1 MRAPGSSALSG
12 LLARLRSLW
21 RGLFRRADVEAE
33 MREEF
38 RHHIAL
44 RTEDLIRSGLS
55 PAEATRRAHLEFGHI
70 ESHSENARAALGLR
84 LFDRLGVSWLDVKL
98 GVRMLVKYPGLSLV
112 SVAGMAVAI
121 AIGAGGFGLIHA
133 LLDAPLP
140 LYEGERVVSLQ
151 NTDITNPGSP
161 NRRALH
167 DFLLWREQL
176 GSVRDL
182 SAYTDDVRMLTI
194 PGGGSH
200 LVKLARM
207 TASGFRVARVA
218 PVLGRPL
225 VDADEH
231 EGAPPVLVIAYEE
244 WQGRFGGDPAI
255 IGRTV
260 WLDDTVHT
268 VVGVMPEGFRF
279 PVDHRYWVPLRLD
292 PAAYEVGDGPEI
304 WMFGRLADGVSLEQA
319 QAELTTIGRRMA
331 ADHPATHERL
341 RPWIRPYTHAFV
353 GVDSPARAWEYRAV
367 QIGLSLLLIVV
378 AVNVAALVY
387 ARTAARTGEIAVRA
401 ALGASRRRVVTQLF
415 AEALVLSLAAAVIG
429 LTIADVGFKWIRALA
444 TREVGEL
451 PFWLDLRLSPILVAY
466 VLGLAILAG
475 VIVGVVPALRAT
487 GRTVQGSLQRLS
499 SRGSG
504 MQLGR
509 AWTALIVV
517 QVAIAVAALPYALY
531 STGRFA
537 RSAAAVPDYPVDE
550 FVHASLAIARDA
562 VPAGP
567 DTAAHEAAIAARFA
581 ASIAELL
588 RRIEAEPEVAG
599 VTFASRYPGSEWI
612 GQIEVEGAG
621 TQSYIWFNQVDVD
634 LFTVFD
640 VPVLAGRGFTPADA
654 APGVNAVV
662 VDRAF
667 AEEVLGGG
675 DVIGRRIRRIERGE
689 PGTDEVET
697 GPWLEIVG
705 VVPAFTP
712 PPPFE
717 AVAPKLYQPLAL
729 ADARGTLHLGI
740 RLRRGAAP
748 GAFVGQ
754 LRETAHAVDPAL
766 RFVDLQPASQEER
779 GRREG
784 LIFLAV
790 LIAAVTASVLLLS
803 AAGIYAMMSF
813 TVATRRREIGI
824 RAALGA
830 NPRRILTGV
839 FRRAARQLGAGV
851 LAGLVLAE
859 AGLRAT
865 GGSWLRGEGAL
876 QLLLVAVIMT
886 AIGALAA
893 LGPARRG
900 LAVQPA
906 EVLHEE

>member
-1 MRAPGSSALSG
+1 MRVPGSSG
-12 LLARLRSLW
+12 LGGLVARLRSLW
-21 RGLFRRADVEAE
+21 RGLRRRAQVEAE

-44 RTEDLIRSGLS
+44 RTEDLIRRGLP
-55 PAEATRRAHLEFGHI
+55 PAEAARRARIEFGHV
-70 ESHSENARAALGLR
+70 ESHGEAARAARGLR

-121 AIGAGGFGLIHA
+121 AIGAGGFGIIHA
-133 LLDAPLP
+133 LMDAPLP
-140 LYEGERVVSLQ
+140 LDEGERVVSLQ
-151 NTDITNPGSP
+151 NSDVTNPGSP
-161 NRRALH
+161 DRRALH

-176 GSVRDL
+176 GSVHDL
-182 SAYTDDVRMLTI
+182 SAFLDDVRMLTI
-194 PGGGSH
+194 PGRGSG
-200 LVKLARM
+200 VVELARM
-207 TASGFRVARVA
+207 TASGLRVARVA

-225 VDADEH
+225 LDED
-231 EGAPPVLVIAYEE
+231 ERDGAPPVLVIAYEE

-260 WLDDTVHT
+260 RLDETVHT

-292 PAAYEVGDGPEI
+292 PAAYEVGGGPEI

-331 ADHPATHERL
+331 AAHPATHERL
-341 RPWIRPYTHAFV
+341 RPWIRPYTHTFV

-367 QIGLSLLLIVV
+367 QIGLGLLLVVV

-387 ARTAARTGEIAVRA
+387 ARTAARTGEIAVRT

-429 LTIADVGFKWIRALA
+429 LTIAEVGFEWMRALA
-444 TREVGEL
+444 SREVGEL

-475 VIVGVVPALRAT
+475 VIVGVVPALQAT
-487 GRTVQGSLQRLS
+487 GRSVQGSLQRLS
-499 SRGSG
+499 SRGSR

-509 AWTALIVV
+509 TWTALIVV
-517 QVAIAVAALPYALY
+517 QVAIAVAALPYALHGA
-531 STGRFA
+531 GRFA
-537 RSAAAVPDYPVDE
+537 RGAAAVPDYPVDE
-550 FVHASLAIARDA
+550 FIHASLSIAPDA
-562 VPAGP
+562 VPASP
-567 DTAAHEAAIAARFA
+567 DAAAHEAAIAARLA
-581 ASIAELL
+581 AGAAELL
-588 RRIEAEPEVAG
+588 RRIETEPAVAG
-599 VTFASRYPGSEWI
+599 VAFASHYPGSESTA
-612 GQIEVEGAG
+612 GIEVEDAG
-621 TQSYIWFNQVDVD
+621 TRSAVWFNEVDID

-640 VPVLAGRGFTPADA
+640 VPILAGRGFVQSDA
-654 APGVNAVV
+654 ARGANAVV
-662 VDRAF
+662 VDRVF
-667 AEEVLGGG
+667 AEQVLGGG
-675 DVIGRRIRRIERGE
+675 DVIGRRVRRVVRRED
-689 PGTDEVET
+689 GTGEVEA

-717 AVAPKLYQPLAL
+717 TVAPKLYQPLAL
-729 ADARGTLHLGI
+729 ADAQGPLHLGI
-740 RLRRGAAP
+740 RVRRGAAP
-748 GAFVGQ
+748 AAFVAR
-754 LRETAHAVDPAL
+754 LREATHAVDPAL
-766 RFVDLQPASQEER
+766 RFADLRTASQEER

-784 LIFLAV
+784 LLVLAL

-803 AAGIYAMMSF
+803 AAGIYAMISF
-813 TVATRRREIGI
+813 AVATRRREIGI

-830 NPRRILTGV
+830 DPRRILTAV
-839 FRRAARQLGAGV
+839 FRRAARQLGTGV

-859 AGLRAT
+859 VGLRAA

-876 QLLLVAVIMT
+876 QLPTVAAIIVAV
-886 AIGALAA
+886 GLLAA

-900 LAVQPA
+900 LAVQPTEA
-906 EVLHEE
+906 LREE

>member
-1 MRAPGSSALSG
+1 MRVPGSPALSG
-12 LLARLRSLW
+12 LLARLRSQW
-21 RGLFRRADVEAE
+21 RGVFRRADVEAE

-38 RHHIAL
+38 EHHIAL
-44 RTEDLIRSGLS
+44 RTEDLIRRGLS
-55 PAEATRRAHLEFGHI
+55 PSEAARRARIEFGHI
-70 ESHSENARAALGLR
+70 ESHSEAARAARGLR

-98 GVRMLVKYPGLSLV
+98 GVRMLVKYPWLSLV

-121 AIGAGGFGLIHA
+121 AIGAGGFGIIYA
-133 LLDAPLP
+133 LMDAPLP
-140 LYEGERVVSLQ
+140 LDEGERVVSIQ
-151 NTDITNPGSP
+151 NSDVTNPGSP
-161 NRRALH
+161 DRRAVH

-176 GSVRDL
+176 RSVHDL
-182 SAYTDDVRMLTI
+182 SAFTEDVRMLTI

-200 LVKLARM
+200 LVEVARM

-218 PVLGRPL
+218 PILGRPL
-225 VDADEH
+225 LDADERA
-231 EGAPPVLVIAYEE
+231 GAPPVLVIAYEE
-244 WQGRFGGDPAI
+244 WQSRFGGDPAI

-260 WLDDTVHT
+260 RLDNTVHT

-292 PAAYEVGDGPEI
+292 PAAYELGGGPEI

-319 QAELTTIGRRMA
+319 QAELTTIGQRMA
-331 ADHPATHERL
+331 AAHPETHERL

-387 ARTAARTGEIAVRA
+387 ARTAARTGEIAVRT

-429 LTIADVGFKWIRALA
+429 LSIAEIGFEWIRVLA

-451 PFWLDLRLSPILVAY
+451 PFWMDLRLSPILIAY
-466 VLGLAILAG
+466 VLGLAVLAG
-475 VIVGVVPALRAT
+475 VIVGVVPALQAT
-487 GRTVQGSLQRLS
+487 GRSVQGSLQRLS
-499 SRGSG
+499 SRRSG

-509 AWTALIVV
+509 TWTTLIVV
-517 QVAIAVAALPYALY
+517 QVAIAVAAPPYALY
-531 STGRFA
+531 SAGRFA

-550 FVHASLAIARDA
+550 FVHASFSIRGDA
-562 VPAGP
+562 VPADP
-567 DTAAHEAAIAARFA
+567 DTASYEAAIAARFA
-581 ASIAELL
+581 ASAAELL

-599 VTFASRYPGSEWI
+599 VAFASHYPGSERV

-621 TQSYIWFNQVDVD
+621 TRSPVWFNQVDVD
-634 LFTVFD
+634 LFTVFGI
-640 VPVLAGRGFTPADA
+640 PVLAGRGFVQADA
-654 APGVNAVV
+654 APGANTVI

-667 AEEVLGGG
+667 AEQVVGGG
-675 DVIGRRIRRIERGE
+675 NVIGRRIRRIERGE
-689 PGTDEVET
+689 DGTGEVEV

-705 VVPAFTP
+705 VVPTFTP

-717 AVAPKLYQPLAL
+717 SVAPKLYQPLAL
-729 ADARGTLHLGI
+729 ADVQGPLHLGI
-740 RLRRGAAP
+740 RMRPGAAP
-748 GAFVGQ
+748 ASFVGR

-784 LIFLAV
+784 LIILAV

-830 NPRRILTGV
+830 DPRRILTGV
-839 FRRAARQLGAGV
+839 FGRAARQLGGGV
-851 LAGLVLAE
+851 LTGLLLAE
-859 AGLRAT
+859 AGLRAV
-865 GGSWLRGEGAL
+865 GGSWLRGEGAHEL
-876 QLLLVAVIMT
+876 PIVVAIMV
-886 AIGALAA
+886 AIGLLAA

-906 EVLHEE
+906 EVLHED

>member
-1 MRAPGSSALSG
+1 MRVPGSSALSG
-12 LLARLRSLW
+12 LLARLGSLW
-21 RGLFRRADVEAE
+21 SGVFRRADVEAE

-44 RTEDLIRSGLS
+44 RTEDLIRHGLP
-55 PAEATRRAHLEFGHI
+55 PAEAARRARIEFGHI
-70 ESHSENARAALGLR
+70 ESHRENACAARGLR

-98 GVRMLVKYPGLSLV
+98 GIRMLAKYPWLSLV

-121 AIGAGGFGLIHA
+121 AIGAGGFGIIHA
-133 LLDAPLP
+133 LMDAPLP
-140 LYEGERVVSLQ
+140 LDEGERVVSLQ
-151 NTDITNPGSP
+151 NSDATNPGSP
-161 NRRALH
+161 DRHALH

-182 SAYTDDVRMLTI
+182 SAFTDDVRMLAI
-194 PGGGSH
+194 PGGGGG
-200 LVKLARM
+200 LVEVARM

-225 VDADEH
+225 LDEDER
-231 EGAPPVLVIAYEE
+231 EGAPPVIVIAYEE
-244 WQGRFGGDPAI
+244 WQGRFGGDSAI

-260 WLDDTVHT
+260 RLDDAVHT

-292 PAAYEVGDGPEI
+292 PAADEVGGGPEI

-331 ADHPATHERL
+331 TAHPATHERL

-387 ARTAARTGEIAVRA
+387 ARTAARTGEIAVRT

-415 AEALVLSLAAAVIG
+415 TEALVLSLAAAVIG
-429 LTIADVGFKWIRALA
+429 LAIAEVGFEWIRALA

-451 PFWLDLRLSPILVAY
+451 PFWIDLRLSPVLVAY

-475 VIVGVVPALRAT
+475 VIVGVVPPLQAT
-487 GRTVQGSLQRLS
+487 GRSVQGSLQRLS

-509 AWTALIVV
+509 TWTALIVT

-531 STGRFA
+531 GAGRFA

-550 FVHASLAIARDA
+550 FVHASFSIAGGA
-562 VPAGP
+562 VPAAP
-567 DTAAHEAAIAARFA
+567 DAANEAAIAARFA
-581 ASIAELL
+581 ASAAELL
-588 RRIEAEPEVAG
+588 RRIEAEPAVAG
-599 VTFASRYPGSEWI
+599 GAFASHYPGSEPV

-621 TQSYIWFNQVDVD
+621 TRSSAWFNEVDVD

-640 VPVLAGRGFTPADA
+640 VPVLAGRGFVQADA
-654 APGVNAVV
+654 ARGANTAI
-662 VDRAF
+662 VDRVF
-667 AEEVLGGG
+667 AERVLGDGN
-675 DVIGRRIRRIERGE
+675 VIGRRVRRVERGE
-689 PGTDEVET
+689 DGTGEVEA

-717 AVAPKLYQPLAL
+717 SAAPKLYQPLAL
-729 ADARGTLHLGI
+729 ADARAPLHLGI
-740 RLRRGAAP
+740 RMRRGAAP
-748 GAFVGQ
+748 AAFVGR
-754 LRETAHAVDPAL
+754 LREAAHAADPAL
-766 RFVDLQPASQEER
+766 RFVDLGTASQEER

-784 LIFLAV
+784 LLALAL

-830 NPRRILTGV
+830 DPRRILTGI

-859 AGLRAT
+859 AGMRVA
-865 GGSWLRGEGAL
+865 GGSWLRGEGAHHL
-876 QLLLVAVIMT
+876 PIVAAIMV
-886 AIGALAA
+886 AIGLLAA